1 MLKQNEQSKSIQLR
15 IGEMLSFIPLSPNQ
29 WTVVAVIVA
38 LIAGYEIVTG
48 ELVNGLILFML
59 AGALD
64 MVDGAVARARGEVTK
79 FGGFLDGITDRFVE
93 AIFLFS
99 LMFYPLPVIW
109 IDPKIWLAGFVF
121 MGTCM
126 PSFVTAYADHNRVLS
141 QEKARNIGGICERSE
156 RILLLVLG
164 MGAGLY
170 FSMDYFVYAL
180 ILGIALSFVTV
191 VQRIVKAKR
200 G

>member
-1 MLKQNEQSKSIQLR
+1 MLKQNEQSKSIQLK

-29 WTVVAVIVA
+29 WTVVAVLVA
-38 LIAGYEIVTG
+38 LVAGYEIVMG
-48 ELVNGLILFML
+48 ELIYGLILFMV
-59 AGALD
+59 AGAVD
-64 MVDGAVARARGEVTK
+64 MIDGAVARARGEVSK

-99 LMFYPLPVIW
+99 LMFYPLPEIF

-126 PSFVTAYADHNRVLS
+126 PSFVTAYADHNRVLT

-156 RILLLVLG
+156 RIIILVAG
-164 MGAGLY
+164 MAAGLY
-170 FSMDYFVYAL
+170 FSMDYFIYAL
-180 ILGIALSFVTV
+180 ILGIVLSFITV
-191 VQRIVKAKR
+191 IQRIMRARR

>member
-1 MLKQNEQSKSIQLR
+1 MLKQNEQSKSIQLK

-29 WTVVAVIVA
+29 WTIVAVLVA
-38 LIAGYEIVTG
+38 LIAGYEILIG
-48 ELVNGLILFML
+48 ELVYGLILFML
-59 AGALD
+59 AGAVD
-64 MVDGAVARARGEVTK
+64 MIDGAVARARGEVSK

-99 LMFYPLPVIW
+99 LMFYPLPEIF

-126 PSFVTAYADHNRVLS
+126 PSFVTAYADHNRVLT

-156 RILLLVLG
+156 RIIILVAG
-164 MGAGLY
+164 MAAGLY
-170 FSMDYFVYAL
+170 FSMDYFIYAL
-180 ILGIALSFVTV
+180 ILGIVLSFITV
-191 VQRIVKAKR
+191 IQRIMRARR